1 MWLLLAA
8 VLSVPP
14 GYADDAAC
22 GECHADR
29 AKSYQHVAM
38 AKAFYRPRA
47 ANLIENFNAP
57 PYFHEKSKQY
67 FEVRRSG
74 DELQFRRYQLAPDG
88 TPINAFEQAVDW
100 ILGSGNHARTYLYR
114 TPGGELYQLP
124 ISWYSQ
130 TREWRMAP
138 GFDRADHEG
147 VTRRVRHEC
156 MFCHNAYAAV
166 PSEPL
171 SFWRAQS
178 FPANLPE
185 GLGCQRCH
193 GPGAAHVDAANAKA
207 PLAAV
212 RKSIVNPARLDR
224 RARNDVC
231 YQCHMQP
238 AVSLPGMRRFGRDIY
253 SFRPGE
259 RLADYAAQID
269 IVEAEMPRAERF
281 EINHHPYRLE
291 QSRCFTESE
300 GRLSCLTC
308 HDPHRKVSQAERA
321 AHYRKACMS
330 CHAAPHHIDSDCTE
344 CHMQARRTQDVVHV
358 TMTDH
363 LIRRTPGGAE
373 LVAMRE
379 ERENSVD
386 AIEFLGD
393 PEPGPLGELYR
404 VIPAVRIAPKAEA
417 VARLE
422 QLLASAKPA
431 EIEPYLDL
439 AAAQLRQ
446 RRFAA
451 LEQTARLILAR
462 VPEQPLAL
470 EWLGLAR
477 AALTRNGAEA
487 IPFLEKA
494 TRGAPRP
501 ATEFNLGLFLGRTE
515 AAIARYKRALDA
527 RPNLTAAWVRLGEA
541 QLECGAREDAI
552 DSFRRAVSIDPANTR
567 ARAALR
573 EALVARG
580 DVEEAAW
587 Y

>member
-1 MWLLLAA
+1 LLA
-8 VLSVPP
+8 
-14 GYADDAAC
+14 
-22 GECHADR
+22 
-29 AKSYQHVAM
+29 K
-38 AKAFYRPRA
+38 
-47 ANLIENFNAP
+47 
-57 PYFHEKSKQY
+57 
-67 FEVRRSG
+67 
-74 DELQFRRYQLAPDG
+74 
-88 TPINAFEQAVDW
+88 
-100 ILGSGNHARTYLYR
+100 
-114 TPGGELYQLP
+114 
-124 ISWYSQ
+124 
-130 TREWRMAP
+130 
-138 GFDRADHEG
+138 
-147 VTRRVRHEC
+147 
-156 MFCHNAYAAV
+156 
-166 PSEPL
+166 
-171 SFWRAQS
+171 
-178 FPANLPE
+178 
-185 GLGCQRCH
+185 
-193 GPGAAHVDAANAKA
+193 
-207 PLAAV
+207 
-212 RKSIVNPARLDR
+212 
-224 RARNDVC
+224 
-231 YQCHMQP
+231 
-238 AVSLPGMRRFGRDIY
+238 
-253 SFRPGE
+253 
-259 RLADYAAQID
+259 
-269 IVEAEMPRAERF
+269 
-281 EINHHPYRLE
+281 
-291 QSRCFTESE
+291 
-300 GRLSCLTC
+300 
-308 HDPHRKVSQAERA
+308 
-321 AHYRKACMS
+321 
-330 CHAAPHHIDSDCTE
+330 
-344 CHMQARRTQDVVHV
+344 
-358 TMTDH
+358 
-363 LIRRTPGGAE
+363 
-373 LVAMRE
+373 RE

-501 ATEFNLGLFLGRTE
+501 ETEFNLGLFLGRTE

-552 DSFRRAVSIDPANTR
+552 DSFRRAVSIDPANAR
-567 ARAALR
+567 ARSALR